1 MSRRPQKSNRRAS
14 SPSPSASS
22 PREFRLPENTTPA
35 LPPVEDFAGLAM
47 PEALLK
53 ALAAEGVT
61 TPFPIQAAT
70 LPNSL
75 AGRDVLG
82 RGRTGS
88 GKTLAFGLALLARTA
103 GLRAEPKAPLAL
115 VLVPTRE
122 LAQQVTDALAPYA
135 TAVNLRL
142 ATVVGG
148 LSITKQAG
156 ALRRGAEVLVATP
169 GRLNDLVERG
179 DCVLGDVRV
188 TVLDEADQMTDMG
201 FLPQITKL
209 IQQVRA
215 DGQRMLFSATLDAN
229 IDRLVQ
235 RFLTD
240 PVVHSVDPSA
250 GAVTTMEHH
259 VLHVL
264 DETDKKAVTTRIAAR
279 DGRVILFLDTK
290 RSADRLAK
298 RLLAVG
304 VRAAALHGGR
314 SQPQRNRTLEQFK
327 NGQVTAL
334 VATNVAAR
342 GIHVDD
348 LDLVVNVDPPA
359 DHKDYLH
366 RGGRTARAGG
376 SGSVVT
382 LVLPEQKRDVTRLI
396 SDAGIRARTARVTS
410 GDAELATITGA
421 REPSGV
427 PVTIEVPQPATLP
440 APRRERRAG
449 AEPGRRSSRRRR
461 AGGAETAGGGGTG
474 TSAQGAGRRGAAG
487 ARDEGSA
494 RRTGGTRDQGSTRGT
509 ADAAAAG
516 VAGAAQPSAGGGRGS
531 GRRSG
536 AGKSTAAAAGAAGSG
551 GSRSGRRTGGGTA
564 SGATSGRR
572 ASSGTASG
580 AASGAGARSG
590 SGAGSG
596 ARSGSG
602 AGSGSGARSG
612 SGAGSGSGARSGS
625 GAASGRARRA
635 SGRRSAS
642 GGA

>member
-14 SPSPSASS
+14 SPAPSAS
-22 PREFRLPENTTPA
+22 PTREFRLPENTTPA
-35 LPPVEDFAGLAM
+35 LPAVEDFAGLDM
-47 PEALLK
+47 PAALLK
-53 ALAAEGVT
+53 TLAAQGVT

-75 AGRDVLG
+75 AGRDLLG

-88 GKTLAFGLALLARTA
+88 GKTLAFGLALLGRTA
-103 GLRAEPKAPLAL
+103 GLRAEPRAPLAL

-122 LAQQVTDALAPYA
+122 LAQQVTDALTPYA

-148 LSITKQAG
+148 LSITRQA
-156 ALRRGAEVLVATP
+156 ATLRRGAEVVVATP
-169 GRLNDLVERG
+169 GRLNDLVAQG
-179 DCVLGDVRV
+179 DCVLDDVRI

-209 IQQVRA
+209 IQRVRP
-215 DGQRMLFSATLDAN
+215 DGQRMLFSATLDHN

-348 LDLVVNVDPPA
+348 LDLVVNVDPPT

-382 LVLPEQKRDVTRLI
+382 LVLPDQKREVTRLM
-396 SDAGIRARTARVTS
+396 SDAGIRPRTARVTS
-410 GDAELATITGA
+410 SDTELTTITGA

-427 PVTIEVPQPATLP
+427 PVTIEVPQPATPP
-440 APRRERRAG
+440 ASRKAG
-449 AEPGRRSSRRRR
+449 KPDTESGRRSNRRRR
-461 AGGAETAGGGGTG
+461 NGTGSGGPTAAATGTAGRGSERRPAAGSAAAGGNAPAGGRGTARRAAAGGSKGSPAGTG
-474 TSAQGAGRRGAAG
+474 GRGSEHRAGEGASNGTGSRSGTGKSAG
-487 ARDEGSA
+487 GSA
-494 RRTGGTRDQGSTRGT
+494 RRT
-509 ADAAAAG
+509 
-516 VAGAAQPSAGGGRGS
+516 PP
-531 GRRSG
+531 
-536 AGKSTAAAAGAAGSG
+536 
-551 GSRSGRRTGGGTA
+551 
-564 SGATSGRR
+564 
-572 ASSGTASG
+572 
-580 AASGAGARSG
+580 G
-590 SGAGSG
+590 SGAHGSAGTGGRTSSAGRAATGTRASDRRG
-596 ARSGSG
+596 ARRSS
-602 AGSGSGARSG
+602 AG
-612 SGAGSGSGARSGS
+612 
-625 GAASGRARRA
+625 
-635 SGRRSAS
+635 
-642 GGA
+642 